1 MAGDVRRYPTL
12 SGGAEDV
19 LVLKPDVV
27 VASLFDKRTTRE
39 LLKANGL
46 RLAELAVPRNLTEVK
61 GQIRELGDIA
71 GHPDRA
77 AREIAKLDA
86 ALARARQ
93 AVAEKHYRVLPLSR
107 RGWVAGS
114 DSFVGSLLAE
124 TGLFNI
130 AGDLGFAFGGFASLE
145 AIVNARP
152 DLLLVSQ
159 AGDFAR
165 DDGQAF
171 LLHPALERFYPA
183 AKRIVIPGTADR
195 MRRRAGWRKRWMCW
209 CRSWSGSLPSSLRT
223 QGPITADDCG
233 YDKSSNSTLKS
244 MEHAV
249 WVPAFAGTTDYPVST
264 GPPAFFHASMP
275 PAMCA
280 VLARPGFLGGGHRH
294 RRALAEG
301 AEEHDAAAGRRRHFA
316 QHAAGSQ
323 GLADRGIGRV
333 QRARQRAVLGA
344 LAVFAQVD
352 QQDIGPAEAVDALA
366 RAERQALFGEIVL
379 MQADMHV
386 GRHHHIHQF
395 SDWAASDWPSARY
408 IRRPSAPAAAD

>member
-1 MAGDVRRYPTL
+1 MRRRFASYAVSIALAACAVSSASAAPLPRIVSMNVCTDQVLLTLADPEQILGLSRFVRDAWVTVDVSRYRRL

-27 VASLFDKRTTRE
+27 VASVFDKRATRE

-46 RLAELAVPRNLTEVK
+46 RLAELAVPRTLAEVK
-61 GQIRELGDIA
+61 DQLRELGDIA

-77 AREIAKLDA
+77 ARQIARLDA
-86 ALARARQ
+86 ALARARR

-145 AIVNARP
+145 AIVSARP

-183 AKRIVIPGTADR
+183 EKRIVIPERLTE
-195 MRRRAGWRKRWMCW
+195 
-209 CRSWSGSLPSSLRT
+209 
-223 QGPITADDCG
+223 CG
-233 YDKSSNSTLKS
+233 GV
-244 MEHAV
+244 M
-249 WVPAFAGTTDYPVST
+249 
-264 GPPAFFHASMP
+264 
-275 PAMCA
+275 
-280 VLARPGFLGGGHRH
+280 
-294 RRALAEG
+294 LAE
-301 AEEHDAAAGRRRHFA
+301 ALDVLVKE
-316 QHAAGSQ
+316 
-323 GLADRGIGRV
+323 L
-333 QRARQRAVLGA
+333 QR
-344 LAVFAQVD
+344 
-352 QQDIGPAEAVDALA
+352 
-366 RAERQALFGEIVL
+366 
-379 MQADMHV
+379 V
-386 GRHHHIHQF
+386 GR
-395 SDWAASDWPSARY
+395 
-408 IRRPSAPAAAD
+408 